1 MKSKLATLAF
11 LFLFSATYSQDGFVN
26 GYIINNS
33 KDTLRGLIHQNIE
46 EELFA
51 SIQFRESESATPKV
65 FLPGQIESFGIGEDI
80 FRSVSFLNT
89 SLDNPALDSCF
100 AKQLVTGKYNLYTFS
115 RKERRFYVVIFEKN
129 AQLLFDNF
137 YTNLGDPVQD
147 GNFATRMRLIMNQCP
162 EVSLKYQS
170 FEFGQKQMAGYF
182 ENLDRCLAPASAR
195 SYYHKNKTDMNIY
208 FLAGGFPLKDYEQ
221 FCVEIGARF
230 NSPSLSR
237 NTFLN
242 VGLRYTYLNYISH
255 DNDKNYPNIIY
266 STITTSRIYSIPVTI
281 QYDFLLK
288 KIRPY
293 VYAGFSAL
301 YNNETITT
309 NVPYPD
315 PDPIHPNFSPIL
327 GFGIEAYIG
336 KHLFLKVDE
345 RYEVYV
351 QYPVLSI
358 GYAFK

>member
-1 MKSKLATLAF
+1 MKSRLATVAF
-11 LFLFSATYSQDGFVN
+11 LFLFSAAFSQDSFVN
-26 GYIINNS
+26 GYVVNKS
-33 KDTLRGLIHQNIE
+33 KDTLRGLIHQAIE
-46 EELFA
+46 EDLFA
-51 SIQFRESESATPKV
+51 SIQFKENQSAPLKV
-65 FLPGQIESFGIGEDI
+65 FLPGQIEAFGMDEDI

-89 SLDNPALDSCF
+89 SLDNPVLDSCF
-100 AKQLVTGKYNLYTFS
+100 AKQLVSGKYNLYTYS
-115 RKERRFYVVIFEKN
+115 RKERRFYVVISQKH

-147 GNFATRMRLIMNQCP
+147 GNFTSRMRLIMNECP
-162 EVSLKYQS
+162 EVSLKYQG

-182 ENLDRCLAPASAR
+182 ENLDRCVAPASAK
-195 SYYHKNKTDMNIY
+195 SYYHKNKTDMNLY
-208 FLAGGFPLKDYEQ
+208 LVAGSFPLKDYEQ
-221 FCVEIGARF
+221 FCAEIGVRF
-230 NSPSLSR
+230 NAPNLSR

-266 STITTSRIYSIPVTI
+266 STTTTSHIYSIPVTI
-281 QYDFLLK
+281 QYDFLLN

-309 NVPYPD
+309 NFPYPD

-327 GFGIEAYIG
+327 GFGIEGYIT

-351 QYPVLSI
+351 QYPYFSV
-358 GYAFK
+358 GYSF